1 MKRRDFLGMT
11 AAGVTGLAA
20 WQSGSVEAAGVARA
34 TLAHPD
40 LLGVLRDER
49 LVADLGRRY
58 REVVPAE
65 RTAPALEAAILAD
78 APASS
83 SVAPRAWL
91 ADLVQRDFEAGRLV
105 TLDGWVLSVTEARQ
119 SALFSLWIA

>member
-1 MKRRDFLGMT
+1 MT

-20 WQSGSVEAAGVARA
+20 WQSGSVEASGVARA

-40 LLGVLRDER
+40 LLEVLRDEQ

-58 REVVPAE
+58 REAVPAE
-65 RTAPALEAAILAD
+65 NTAAALEAAILGD
-78 APASS
+78 ARPEP
-83 SVAPRAWL
+83 SVPPRAWL
-91 ADLVQRDFEAGRLV
+91 SQLVQQDFEAGRTV
-105 TLDGWVLSVTEARQ
+105 TVNGWVLSVTEARQ